1 MEMMQTSEVLR
12 RQGFSQEEID
22 QLSELRQTIWTR
34 QMQQDKIERRRL
46 EFVRWLV
53 VTGRITDQTI

>member
-1 MEMMQTSEVLR
+1 MEVMQTSEVLR

-53 VTGRITDQTI
+53 ATGRITDQIA

>member
-22 QLSELRQTIWTR
+22 QLSELRQTIWKR

-53 VTGRITDQTI
+53 VTGRITEQTA

>member
-12 RQGFSQEEID
+12 QHGFTQEEID
-22 QLSELRQTIWTR
+22 RLSELRRTLWER
-34 QMQQDKIERRRL
+34 QMQQDTIMCRRL

-53 VTGRITDQTI
+53 ATGRITEQIA